1 MPSVQ
6 PKSASPATT
15 AQAASGL
22 TKKLLL
28 SAVLAAFVFAAL
40 ALYGDV
46 AELRRT
52 VQTFS
57 LSAFVLALALAAINY
72 GLRVV
77 RWQLYLRRLGI
88 HLPWGESTAIFLSG
102 FVLSVTPGKVGEVFK
117 SLLLYESH
125 GTSIART
132 APIVVA
138 ERLTD
143 LIALVL
149 LITVGATA
157 FEHGTAVAASSA
169 LVVAFLFVVCTY
181 RPLGHF
187 LLGLCDRLP
196 VLARVSHRLREAY
209 DALLETTR
217 PAPMAYG
224 SALAFVAWG
233 LECGS
238 LYVIVH
244 GFAGVHM
251 SWDGAVFAYSTSTI
265 AGAVAMMPGGLGVT
279 EVGMTALL
287 QTLGG
292 PGMGAAT
299 ATASTILVRIAT
311 LWFAVA
317 IGGVALAV
325 HRARYRKP
333 A

>member
-1 MPSVQ
+1 MPA
-6 PKSASPATT
+6 SASPDTT

-22 TKKLLL
+22 AKKLLL
-28 SAVLAAFVFAAL
+28 SVVLAAFVFAAL

-57 LSAFVLALALAAINY
+57 LGAFGLGLALAAVNY

-88 HLPWGESTAIFLSG
+88 HLPWGESSAIFLSG

-125 GTSIART
+125 GISISRT
-132 APIVVA
+132 APVVIA

-169 LVVAFLFVVCTY
+169 TVVAFLFLICTY
-181 RPLGHF
+181 KPLGH
-187 LLGLCDRLP
+187 LLLAVCDRLP
-196 VLARVSHRLREAY
+196 MLARISPRLREAY

-217 PAPMAYG
+217 PVPMAYG
-224 SALAFVAWG
+224 TALAFVAWG
-233 LECGS
+233 LECCS
-238 LYVIVH
+238 LFVIVH
-244 GFAGVHM
+244 GFAGIHM
-251 SWDGAVFAYSTSTI
+251 SWDSAVFAYSASTI

-292 PGMGAAT
+292 PAMRPAI

-317 IGGVALAV
+317 IGAVALAV
-325 HRARYRKP
+325 HRAVYRKP
-333 A
+333 S